1 MSSCASVA
9 GVACACVW
17 LSPRFTF
24 VDADGRFVSSEKVI
38 SMESPLPK
46 PPWPPV
52 SKASMLDMETVCV
65 SVWTSHECVSIKWR
79 ARTPPCAV
87 PMLSSS
93 MRSMKNSPLS
103 CGENGGTPGLVV
115 DTTAVEPL
123 PVKAEVST
131 ASSGRVPL
139 FPVNVTAH
147 VRPFWLFTEAVT
159 EACSKEGEGER
170 WEGSARRCACRYCN

>member
-1 MSSCASVA
+1 MY
-9 GVACACVW
+9 ACHHV
-17 LSPRFTF
+17 P
-24 VDADGRFVSSEKVI
+24 
-38 SMESPLPK
+38 
-46 PPWPPV
+46 
-52 SKASMLDMETVCV
+52 
-65 SVWTSHECVSIKWR
+65 
-79 ARTPPCAV
+79 V

-131 ASSGRVPL
+131 ASSGSVPL

-159 EACSKEGEGER
+159 EACSNEGEGET
-170 WEGSARRCACRYCN
+170 WEGSARRWYAVIATDEPSVVVLTEWTLLRPAKASATVEPVAVTSIAGVV